1 MSTTKPRIPVQ
12 RTRGWLTVDD
22 FCEELGIARS
32 TFNDWRAKGRAP
44 KCAKLPNGQL
54 RIRRSVFEQYMTTLE
69 ETS

>member
-1 MSTTKPRIPVQ
+1 MSTKALHVPAQ
-12 RTRGWLTVDD
+12 RTRSWLTVDE

-54 RIRRSVFEQYMTTLE
+54 RIRRSVFEQYMAALE
-69 ETS
+69 DVS

>member
-1 MSTTKPRIPVQ
+1 MSIQTARIPAQ
-12 RTRGWLTVDD
+12 RGRGWLTVDE

-54 RIRRSVFEQYMTTLE
+54 RIRRAVFEQYMTTLE
-69 ETS
+69 EAS